1 MKSSSSKA
9 YMYCPVVQGDL
20 EVQESPDFQEDLQD
34 HKNPDLGFP
43 SVLWVHG
50 YQGTQCCLDDLNRK
64 PRLAVIIILTQIL
77 DTRML
82 WMVARALQC
91 HC

>member
-1 MKSSSSKA
+1 MA

-20 EVQESPDFQEDLQD
+20 EVQESPDLQEDRQD

-50 YQGTQCCLDDLNRK
+50 HQGTQRCLDDLNRK
-64 PRLAVIIILTQIL
+64 PKLAVIIILTL
-77 DTRML
+77 
-82 WMVARALQC
+82 
-91 HC
+91 